1 MRPLPKM
8 FLVTEGIENDENAMK
23 LVDTIK
29 AEQEFYLFDREYN
42 AEKRNLI
49 NKGLITVSGTK
60 IAFGIDLNNKKQ
72 AVRLYKFKEMIEK
85 RKQLKTRMEK
95 ALAEREKLLS

>member
-8 FLVTEGIENDENAMK
+8 FIVADGENDENARK
-23 LVDTIK
+23 LADTIR
-29 AEQEFYLFDREYN
+29 AEQEFYLFEREYN
-42 AEKRNLI
+42 AEKRDLLNNGLI
-49 NKGLITVSGTK
+49 NVIGTK

-85 RKQLKTRMEK
+85 RKKLKARMEK
-95 ALAEREKLLS
+95 ALTEREKLIS

>member
-42 AEKRNLI
+42 AEKKRPNQQGVNNRQRNK
-49 NKGLITVSGTK
+49 N
-60 IAFGIDLNNKKQ
+60 
-72 AVRLYKFKEMIEK
+72 RL
-85 RKQLKTRMEK
+85 RNRPQ
-95 ALAEREKLLS
+95 

>member
-8 FLVTEGIENDENAMK
+8 FIVADGENDENARK
-23 LVDTIK
+23 LADTIRS
-29 AEQEFYLFDREYN
+29 EQEFYLFEREYN
-42 AEKRNLI
+42 AEKRNLLSD
-49 NKGLITVSGTK
+49 GLITVIGTK

-85 RKQLKTRMEK
+85 RKQLKAKMKK
-95 ALAEREKLLS
+95 ALAEREKLIS